1 MAETPSLSESIAESA
16 AAPRRMKGDEGE
28 MEAHSLPDQI
38 AADQYL
44 SSKSVAKRPFRAL
57 KSVRIIGPGAV

>member
-1 MAETPSLSESIAESA
+1 MSDPTPLSETIAEAA

-28 MEAHSLPDQI
+28 VEAHSLPDQI

-44 SSKSVAKRPFRAL
+44 SSKSVAKKPFKAL
-57 KSVRIIGPGAV
+57 KSVRIISPGAV